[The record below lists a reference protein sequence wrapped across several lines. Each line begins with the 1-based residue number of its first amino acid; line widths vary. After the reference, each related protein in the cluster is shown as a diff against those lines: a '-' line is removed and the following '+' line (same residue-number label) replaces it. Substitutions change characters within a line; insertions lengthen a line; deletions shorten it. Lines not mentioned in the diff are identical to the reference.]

1 MNKWD
6 HDNASFFAQCNM
18 HEKLTS
24 NDLSPK
30 WKPLSNLID
39 RKADSG
45 FVYSQNPKAR
55 CNKKN

>member
-1 MNKWD
+1 MW
-6 HDNASFFAQCNM
+6 
-18 HEKLTS
+18 KLTS

-30 WKPLSNLID
+30 WKPLSNLIA

-55 CNKKN
+55 QNQKN